1 MTPLASICWDQFSL
15 RTVFGDRTQT
25 ALGWLSHIQGSHQ
38 LHRELSNEPWENG
51 RTPLQL
57 LLVAWATHKLISWPL
72 ESLCLLPPPKL
83 QGVHIRLLLSL
94 LDASLSSTKR
104 GNVEMLFNLP
114 PCGHVSWSLSSYQRN
129 LPLISR
135 FSTPFV
141 LGYSSHLTTLR
152 DFIQGNVSDISLW
165 CLIGIALRV
174 QNFPILFPGILV
186 SAIWALEDP

>member
-1 MTPLASICWDQFSL
+1 MLFQVQWFILLLQSLGTFFSPVQPLTESYISLYHLWHPQLQVTPLASICWDQFSL
-15 RTVFGDRTQT
+15 QTIFGDRTQT
-25 ALGWLSHIQGSHQ
+25 ASGWLSHIQGSHQ
-38 LHRELSNEPWENG
+38 LHRELSNEPRENG
-51 RTPLQL
+51 RTPLQP

-72 ESLCLLPPPKL
+72 ESLSLLPPPKL

-114 PCGHVSWSLSSYQRN
+114 PCGHISWSLSSYQRN

-141 LGYSSHLTTLR
+141 LG
-152 DFIQGNVSDISLW
+152 I
-165 CLIGIALRV
+165 
-174 QNFPILFPGILV
+174 
-186 SAIWALEDP
+186 

>member
-1 MTPLASICWDQFSL
+1 MKQKWIISALTVLWAECRPFFILSAVTEKEANIFETYIHSSHPWKALQVMGKSLRALNLRFSLFFTEVKGVYNSPPTWAEADHVIMFSL

-104 GNVEMLFNLP
+104 GNVEII
-114 PCGHVSWSLSSYQRN
+114 V
-129 LPLISR
+129 
-135 FSTPFV
+135 
-141 LGYSSHLTTLR
+141 
-152 DFIQGNVSDISLW
+152 
-165 CLIGIALRV
+165 
-174 QNFPILFPGILV
+174 
-186 SAIWALEDP
+186 